1 MSSDR
6 ELPASFLQQLKKLEA
21 SYLTESDPI
30 RQSGFGGGPV
40 RWRSEREPILEAMEM
55 DGDLLD
61 VGCANGF
68 LLECLVEWASE
79 RGIGLV
85 PYGIDQG
92 AKLIEI
98 ARQRLPA
105 HKSNFHVG
113 NGWDW
118 EPPRQFQYV
127 YTMHD
132 CVPIEFLEE
141 YLQRL
146 LSRVVCTEGRLII
159 GAYGSRSQGTPPFN
173 VEGFLESRGF
183 SIVGTGEGGKP
194 PITSFAWVDKQ
205 PKL

>member
-1 MSSDR
+1 MFSDR
-6 ELPASFLQQLKKLEA
+6 KLPASFLQQLKKLEE
-21 SYLTESDPI
+21 SYLAEGDPI

-40 RWRSEREPILEAMEM
+40 RWRAEREPILEAIEM

-68 LLECLVEWASE
+68 LLECLVEWAGE
-79 RGIGLV
+79 RGIALA

-105 HKSNFHVG
+105 YKSNFYVG
-113 NGWDW
+113 NVWDW

-146 LSRVVCTEGRLII
+146 LVRINPKPLFPNSSLKSRASAR
-159 GAYGSRSQGTPPFN
+159 
-173 VEGFLESRGF
+173 
-183 SIVGTGEGGKP
+183 
-194 PITSFAWVDKQ
+194 
-205 PKL
+205 